1 MKTHIINSENSLVF
15 LHAELIIEG
24 LVKVVNEDLGYVI
37 GGDLDLDP
45 GVLHEQLDVALRD
58 EHEKHDQ
65 PVLLVGPELEGDFV
79 AVGPLVPVKPNVGVL
94 SPEA

>member
-1 MKTHIINSENSLVF
+1 MPVS
-15 LHAELIIEG
+15 IIEG

-65 PVLLVGPELEGDFV
+65 SVGPELEGDVV
-79 AVGPLVPVKPNVGVL
+79 AVGPLVPVKPHVGVL
-94 SPEA
+94 SPEGDRDDSL

>member
-1 MKTHIINSENSLVF
+1 MPVS
-15 LHAELIIEG
+15 IIEG

-79 AVGPLVPVKPNVGVL
+79 AVGPLVSVKPNVGVL